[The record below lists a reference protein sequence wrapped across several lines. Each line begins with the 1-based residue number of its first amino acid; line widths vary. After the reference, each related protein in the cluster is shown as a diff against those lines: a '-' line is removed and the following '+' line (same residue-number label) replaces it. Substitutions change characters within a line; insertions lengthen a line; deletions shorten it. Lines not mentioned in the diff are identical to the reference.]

1 MEFSSFGRRFAG
13 QSGIS
18 NLMQDLGEALHINP
32 EMIFMGGGNPARI
45 PEIETI
51 FEAALK
57 SIANDSKKRN
67 LMLSAYMPP
76 QGEPAFLKALAE
88 LLNHLHGWNVS
99 DKNIAI
105 SNGSQAA
112 FFSIFN
118 MFGGDYP
125 DGSHRQ
131 IQLPLAPEYVG
142 YTDAGLSDDFFAAT
156 KPSIELLDNHQYKYH
171 VDFDK
176 LSIGERTA
184 ALCVSRPTNPTGN
197 VLTNAEIHK
206 LDQMARANDLPFI
219 IDGAYGTPFPNIIF
233 TDVEPLWNENIILML
248 SLSKLGLP
256 ALRSGIVVANEDII
270 EGFTRVNS
278 IMNLSTGSAGQVM
291 GMELIERGELM
302 NLCNNIVQPYYKRRS
317 AEVCAQFTDALQ
329 GTPFRIHK
337 PEGAIFLWLW
347 FADMPISSQELYQR
361 LKARGVLII
370 PGESFFP
377 GINEDWRH
385 KQECI
390 RVNYT
395 ANPSDVDQGV
405 AIIAEEVKR
414 AYNA

>member
-1 MEFSSFGRRFAG
+1 MEFSSFGQRFAG

-88 LLNHLHGWNVS
+88 LLNHLHGWS
-99 DKNIAI
+99 ISEKNIAI

-112 FFSIFN
+112 FFSVFN

-176 LSIGERTA
+176 LAIGERTA

-233 TDVEPLWNENIILML
+233 TDAEPLWNENIILML

-256 ALRSGIVVANEDII
+256 ALRSGIVVANEEII

-329 GTPFRIHK
+329 DTPFRIHK

-377 GINEDWRH
+377 GITEHWRH

-395 ANPSDVDQGV
+395 ANPRDVDQGV

>member
-1 MEFSSFGRRFAG
+1 MEFSSFGQRFAG

-88 LLNHLHGWNVS
+88 LLNHLHGWNIS
-99 DKNIAI
+99 EKNIAI

-176 LSIGERTA
+176 LAIGERTA

-233 TDVEPLWNENIILML
+233 TDAEPLWNENIILML

-256 ALRSGIVVANEDII
+256 ALRSGIVVANEEII

-329 GTPFRIHK
+329 DTPFRIHK

-377 GINEDWRH
+377 GITEHWRH

-395 ANPSDVDQGV
+395 ANPRDVDQGV